1 MNNVLIQEQTSK
13 NIFDVST
20 LIYNIEH
27 TTSLYGQPGKL
38 TFTLKKDPNPNS
50 EFQISCGSVV
60 MFWCDEIP
68 VFYGFIFNIKTDS
81 TEDYKVIAYDQM
93 RYLQNHDYFLVEDMN
108 IQEIFTKICNTLKIQ
123 YKMLGQAKLPQQKVN
138 KKHFA
143 DISYFDI
150 LQYAINETNNSFVTE
165 RVYNDDGSF
174 EDVYDPE
181 MSSDKIPI
189 CFFIRDNFGTLEL
202 NDIESNVKYRRT
214 GIDGG
219 MNRAW
224 TGKEWYYYNESLKPE
239 LEPLIIGDESLL
251 TDYEYEL
258 DIDKDT
264 YNEIYVM
271 HTESSGEAQKTE
283 DGRQIVTSDGKLLG
297 IAKQNKTSLEKYGLL
312 RKIQNVNSSMT
323 DAQLEHYAQILV
335 DNSSSPTRTLKLKAL
350 GYNGVN
356 AGDGFLLR
364 LNRLGIEAMV
374 YVLSAT
380 HHYNSDV
387 HTMSLEVCTAK
398 NMREVL

>member
-1 MNNVLIQEQTSK
+1 MYKVLLNPINSK
-13 NIFDVST
+13 EVYVIST
-20 LIYNIEH
+20 LVHNIEH

-38 TFTLKKDPNPNS
+38 TLTVKKDPLNVL
-50 EFQISCGSVV
+50 QISCGSRIA
-60 MFWCDEIP
+60 FWHNDFPI
-68 VFYGFIFNIKTDS
+68 FNGFIFNIKTDS
-81 TEDYKVIAYDQM
+81 TGDYKVIAYDQM
-93 RYLQNHDYFLVEDMN
+93 RYLQNHDYFLIEDMN
-108 IQEIFTKICNTLKIQ
+108 IQEIFTTICNALKIQ
-123 YKMLGQAKLPQQKVN
+123 YKMLGQAKSSQQKVN

-143 DISYFDI
+143 DASYFDM
-150 LQYAINETNNSFVTE
+150 LQYAITETNNSFVTE
-165 RVYNDDGSF
+165 RVYKDDGSF

-189 CFFIRDNFGTLEL
+189 CFFIRDNFGILEL

-251 TDYEYEL
+251 TNYEYEL

-264 YNEIYVM
+264 YNEVYVM
-271 HTESSGEAQKTE
+271 HTESDGKSQKTK
-283 DGRQIVTSDGKLLG
+283 DGRQIVTSDGKVLG
-297 IAKQNKTSLEKYGLL
+297 IAKQDKTSLKKYGLL

-323 DAQLEHYAQILV
+323 DTQLEHYAQILI
-335 DNSSSPTRTLKLKAL
+335 DNSSSPTRTLKLEAL

-364 LNRLGIEAMV
+364 LNKLGIESMV

-380 HHYNSDV
+380 HHYNADM
-387 HTMSLEVCTAK
+387 HTMSLEVCTAR